1 VEERGGGRDVG
12 VLPRAKLPLL
22 KLMTCAPSASC
33 SSCSSTLLQAL
44 LCLAD
49 SLTLVVP
56 SMQQRPREGAA
67 ASMGPPESG
76 SQQGRAMPG
85 ARFSLFSSESC
96 LLSKR
101 GCLNSLLILQG
112 KEGGLNSMTI
122 MEPYMGIWAY
132 THAGNTDS
140 FL

>member
-1 VEERGGGRDVG
+1 VG
-12 VLPRAKLPLL
+12 VLPRARLPLL

-44 LCLAD
+44 LCLAA

-56 SMQQRPREGAA
+56 SMQQRP
-67 ASMGPPESG
+67 
-76 SQQGRAMPG
+76 
-85 ARFSLFSSESC
+85 SSFLVSSDSC

-122 MEPYMGIWAY
+122 MGPYMGIWAY
-132 THAGNTDS
+132 THAGNTDGFS
-140 FL
+140 